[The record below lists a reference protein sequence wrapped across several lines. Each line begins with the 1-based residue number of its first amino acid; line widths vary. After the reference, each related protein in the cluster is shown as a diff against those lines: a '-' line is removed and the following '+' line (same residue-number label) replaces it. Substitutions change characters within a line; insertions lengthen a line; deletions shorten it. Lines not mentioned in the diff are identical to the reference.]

1 MYVEYMVVYTIVV
14 CIYGSLSEL
23 IVVPAIVVAAYV
35 STRTH
40 THKHTLIWSPTKQD
54 KKLTEKIC
62 LLTFLQSSY
71 AGS

>member
-1 MYVEYMVVYTIVV
+1 MVVYTIVV

-35 STRTH
+35 STH
-40 THKHTLIWSPTKQD
+40 THSQD

>member
-1 MYVEYMVVYTIVV
+1 MYVYMVVYTIVV

-35 STRTH
+35 STHTPTH
-40 THKHTLIWSPTKQD
+40 SFDPLRNKI